1 MDMYCTRCGEPWDN
15 DTFHEAAE
23 EQHSTYREVVRDFQ
37 SRGCIAIGWQSKPCE
52 VNTDQPRDSVFGLTP
67 SEAAEALYDLLGD
80 DTDGAMAMLD
90 DMF

>member
-1 MDMYCTRCGEPWDN
+1 MDMVCVRCGEPWDN

-23 EQHSTYREVVRDFQ
+23 EQGKTYRDIIRDFQ
-37 SRGCIAIGWQSKPCE
+37 SRGCIAIGWQTRPCE
-52 VNTDQPRDSVFGLTP
+52 RDDEQPRDAAFGLTP
-67 SEAAEALYDLLGD
+67 SEAASALYDLLGD